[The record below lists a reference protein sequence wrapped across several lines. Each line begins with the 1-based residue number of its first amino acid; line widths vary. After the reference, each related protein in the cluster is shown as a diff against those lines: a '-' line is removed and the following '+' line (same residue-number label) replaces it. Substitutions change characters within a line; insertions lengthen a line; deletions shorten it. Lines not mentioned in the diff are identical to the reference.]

1 MTLHYLTEPEV
12 IMLNGLLIKKYSPHE
27 ELKLLV
33 QLRQKLERP
42 QEKSS
47 LDFYGGREVFE
58 ELAGEVSPLNMC
70 IQEPKQIVFERE
82 LYPTLHDKAGILY
95 KNLIIKHCFANA
107 NKRTALAS
115 LGLFLKYNGSQ
126 LMASNQDAEDF
137 TVAIALDSDMEL
149 ATISNWIEKNSAMP
163 R

>member
-1 MTLHYLTEPEV
+1 
-12 IMLNGLLIKKYSPHE
+12 MLNGLLIKKFSP
-27 ELKLLV
+27 
-33 QLRQKLERP
+33 LEP
-42 QEKSS
+42 IGILEPGS
-47 LDFYGGREVFE
+47 
-58 ELAGEVSPLNMC
+58 LNMC
-70 IQEPKQIVFERE
+70 IEQPKQIVFERE